1 MAKRL
6 KKGEPTVPFSF
17 VMPRSLHTRL
27 LKRAA
32 KETTDTETR
41 VSPAEICRAAIEEY
55 LDLYEGATFVK
66 DATANQDAGAVPET
80 PKTNG

>member
-6 KKGEPTVPFSF
+6 TEGEPVVRFSF
-17 VMPRSLHTRL
+17 VMPRSLNTRL

-41 VSPAEICRAAIEEY
+41 VSPGEICRVVIEEY
-55 LDLYEGATFVK
+55 MEVYEGAAFEKKEGVR
-66 DATANQDAGAVPET
+66 
-80 PKTNG
+80 

>member
-41 VSPAEICRAAIEEY
+41 VSPGEICRVVIEEY
-55 LDLYEGATFVK
+55 MEVYEGAAFEKKEGVR
-66 DATANQDAGAVPET
+66 
-80 PKTNG
+80 

>member
-6 KKGEPTVPFSF
+6 TEGEPVVRFSL
-17 VMPRSLHTRL
+17 VLPRSLHTRL

-41 VSPAEICRAAIEEY
+41 VSPGEICRVAIEGYMEV
-55 LDLYEGATFVK
+55 YEGAALEKKEGVR
-66 DATANQDAGAVPET
+66 
-80 PKTNG
+80 

>member
-6 KKGEPTVPFSF
+6 KEGEPVVRFSF

-41 VSPAEICRAAIEEY
+41 VSPGEICRVVIEEY
-55 LDLYEGATFVK
+55 MEVYEGAAFEKKEGVR
-66 DATANQDAGAVPET
+66 
-80 PKTNG
+80 